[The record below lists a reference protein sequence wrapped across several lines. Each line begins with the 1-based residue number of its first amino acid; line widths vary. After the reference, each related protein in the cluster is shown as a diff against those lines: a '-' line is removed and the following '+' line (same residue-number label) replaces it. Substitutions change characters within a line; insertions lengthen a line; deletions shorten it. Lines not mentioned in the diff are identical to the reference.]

1 MFYIPELYKK
11 IIEITSK
18 KSYPSMLGGMS
29 QSQDLTLG
37 TFTPA
42 KYELMAQKGYGKCAT
57 AYACINL
64 IVKNFAEIEW
74 KVVDYSKGK
83 EKKVDVLNW
92 ENNHFL
98 EKPNEKSSGY
108 TFREAIAGYYM
119 IDGNSYILPITNLK
133 GDKPVWFYT
142 IRPSMVE
149 PVLTTNQ
156 LEIEYYWVGQGWGRI
171 KVPPNI
177 LFHAKTFNPLNYF
190 VGMSP
195 LQSSLQDIDL
205 VNSGK
210 AWNVSLQQNMGKPS
224 GIITAKE
231 TLGDNEYNRLSAQ
244 VRSKFQGSRGAGNI
258 WIGDGGLTWNQ
269 TSINPTDVDWLEGLK
284 FSNTQIAVT
293 MGVAPELVGITESK
307 TYNNVKQARTA
318 FYKEN
323 VIPMSKLIIDDLNH
337 WLKRNGWLKETW
349 FIEIDES
356 SISGLEEDE
365 NDTYARLEKAPWLTD
380 NEKRIKTGYKP
391 DEKNELLNMT
401 EFEKQIYLAN
411 LNKDMKVNQTTKLIE
426 SNVNSKSIYRS
437 NHVSV
442 VNIQSRQDKKEFNL
456 KIEADRE
463 QLEEE
468 YKLIIIAMLEREH
481 KHVMSLISTAQS
493 DYLVSVLASKAVDD
507 MYQDWLLVIASG
519 DKSIA
524 NEFAKETVAD
534 ISASLNNIDRSMFD
548 LTEISKNING
558 YFDET
563 LGDIVRDI
571 NSTSKDRIAK
581 LVAKGIEEEKTTAQI
596 GKDIDDLYLI
606 SMIPNRSGVIAKT
619 ETVRSSNAGSYFTAL
634 NSPIQLNKIWTS
646 IIDTKTRTG
655 DFNHVHPNGQKVPV
669 AGFFTVS
676 GQKMRFAGDTSFGAS
691 VGNVINCRCSQY
703 YEPSEE

>member
-11 IIEITSK
+11 IIAITNK
-18 KSYPSMLGGMS
+18 KSYPSFFGGMYRN
-29 QSQDLTLG
+29 QDLG
-37 TFTPA
+37 TGVFTPA
-42 KYELMAQKGYGKCAT
+42 KYELMAQQGYGKCAT
-57 AYACINL
+57 AYACMNL

-74 KVVDYSKGK
+74 KVVDYSKGE
-83 EKKVDVLNW
+83 EKKTEVTNW
-92 ENNHFL
+92 ENKHFI
-98 EKPNEKSSGY
+98 EKPNENSSGY

-119 IDGNSYILPITNLK
+119 IDGNSYILPITNLA
-133 GDKPVWFYT
+133 GTKPVWFYT

-171 KVPPNI
+171 KVPPHL

-195 LQSSLQDIDL
+195 IQSCLQDIDL

-210 AWNVSLQQNMGKPS
+210 TWNTSLQQNMGKPS
-224 GIITAKE
+224 GIISAKE
-231 TLGDNEYNRLSAQ
+231 VLGDNEYNRLSSQ
-244 VRSKFQGSRGAGNI
+244 VRAKFQGPKSAGNI
-258 WIGDGGLTWNQ
+258 WIGDGGLSWNQ
-269 TSINPTDVDWLEGLK
+269 TSINPTDVDWLQGLK
-284 FSNTQIAVT
+284 FSNTQIAT
-293 MGVAPELVGITESK
+293 TLGVAPELVGIIESK

-318 FYKEN
+318 LYKEN
-323 VIPMSKLIIDDLNH
+323 IIPMSKLIIDDLNH
-337 WLKRNGWLKETW
+337 WLKRNGWLKDTW

-365 NDTYARLEKAPWLTD
+365 NDTYERLNKAPWLTD

-391 DEKNELLNMT
+391 DEKNILLNMT
-401 EFEKQIYLAN
+401 KFEQDVYIASMSKNAN
-411 LNKDMKVNQTTKLIE
+411 AVQNVKLIE
-426 SNVNSKSIYRS
+426 PIQQTKSTYRS
-437 NHVSV
+437 NHVSI
-442 VNIQSRQDKKEFNL
+442 VNVRSAQDKKEINL

-463 QLEEE
+463 KIEEV
-468 YKLIIIAMLEREH
+468 YKLIIIEMLQREH
-481 KHVMSLISTAQS
+481 KNVMSLISTAQS
-493 DYLVSVLASKAVDD
+493 NYLVSVLASKAVDD
-507 MYQDWLLVIASG
+507 TYQDWLLVIASG

-524 NEFAKETVAD
+524 NEFVKETVKD
-534 ISASLNNIDRSMFD
+534 ISGSLTKLDESMFD
-548 LTEISKNING
+548 LKQISKDIDG

-571 NSTSKDRIAK
+571 NSTSKERIAK
-581 LVAKGIEEEKTTAQI
+581 LVAKGIEDDKSVAEI
-596 GKDIDDLYLI
+596 SNDIDELYLI
-606 SMIPNRSGVIAKT
+606 SMIPNRSKTIATT

-646 IIDTKTRTG
+646 IIDSKTRTG

-669 AGFFTVS
+669 AGFFTIS
-676 GQKMRFAGDTSFGAS
+676 GQKMRFAGDTSHGAS
-691 VGNVINCRCSQY
+691 VGNVVNCRCSQY